1 MLARPYNL
9 APRIRAEESDSPH
22 ELCGTQVFLRPKAT
36 LLRVHETGWHPP
48 TDIYETSDAYHV
60 KIEMGGMHRE
70 VILSTQGKINKAMP
84 RQEIFSLLQHVQT
97 GEGHFCVGTALA
109 DRHRLAKV
117 HLHGGGRDLQDDQVR
132 LELAGAA
139 DVILLVGPLR
149 DAVNGQDLEA
159 LALEKGGG
167 VAM

>member
-70 VILSTQGKINKAMP
+70 DISVHAEGRVLTIAGKRCDHSPETKIKFRRAEIKYGQFEVSLEMP
-84 RQEIFSLLQHVQT
+84 LDVNVDLLNAAYDN
-97 GEGHFCVGTALA
+97 GFLE
-109 DRHRLAKV
+109 
-117 HLHGGGRDLQDDQVR
+117 VR
-132 LELAGAA
+132 LPKKPGATFRMSRITIRIGA
-139 DVILLVGPLR
+139 
-149 DAVNGQDLEA
+149 
-159 LALEKGGG
+159 
-167 VAM
+167 